1 MVEQY
6 DVYTHYNQFGFT
18 PSMINDDI
26 VFTLQNRFVAMSDS
40 QRNEY
45 GIDDDFS
52 NLPNLYSM
60 LNQGRIRLLYDGQ
73 SGDIATYPTYHIQID
88 FDGDGVFSTVSPQN
102 TKVNFRPTHHSP
114 VFSQNLTLQNMKQKI

>member
-1 MVEQY
+1 MVEKY

-26 VFTLQNRFVAMSDS
+26 VFTLQNRFVSMSDS

-45 GIDDDFS
+45 GIDNDFS

-60 LNQGRIRLLYDGQ
+60 LNQGRIRLLYDEQ
-73 SGDIATYPTYHIQID
+73 SGNKHPTYHMQID
-88 FDGDGVFSTVSPQN
+88 FDGDGF
-102 TKVNFRPTHHSP
+102 
-114 VFSQNLTLQNMKQKI
+114 